1 MRDDPALASPEREN
15 FTSRMIKV
23 YCTDENFER
32 LARAKKLGETKGGY
46 TAVEVAL
53 AWLLHKP
60 FSIVPIVGAHNQEEL
75 TSCIKATSLQ
85 LTESE
90 IKWLNLEV

>member
-1 MRDDPALASPEREN
+1 MCDDPALASPEREN

-32 LARAKKLGETKGGY
+32 RDRAKKLGEKKGGY

-60 FSIVPIVGAHNQEEL
+60 FPIVPIVGPHNQEEL
-75 TSCIKATSLQ
+75 ASCVKATSL
-85 LTESE
+85 
-90 IKWLNLEV
+90 

>member
-1 MRDDPALASPEREN
+1 MLKVYGTKEN
-15 FTSRMIKV
+15 FQ
-23 YCTDENFER
+23 R
-32 LARAKKLGETKGGY
+32 LARSKELGEKKGGY

-60 FSIVPIVGAHNQEEL
+60 FPIVPIVGPRTPAEL
-75 TSCIKATSLQ
+75 ASCVKATSLS

-90 IKWLNLEV
+90 IKWLNLDR